1 MLRCTQTS
9 RALLLALV
17 VAGLPLVAGCPRQP
31 AAQPPTPAV
40 QPRPKTPPTVQPSP
54 RAPGSKLKFAIV
66 PKMRDNPVFV
76 LAKDGALAEAKAL
89 GDVEVLYEAPPEGDA
104 VKQAEIVR
112 SLIAKRVDGMAIS
125 CNNADV
131 LKDPI
136 NEAMAAGIP
145 TICFDSDSPGSQRIL
160 YYGVDSRKAGAKLGE
175 LLVKALGTDLEGDVG
190 QVTGVAGAP
199 NLEERM
205 DGLREYLAQKAPKL
219 KLLPAQPC
227 DDSTTTGLQ
236 VVQDILR
243 GHPDLKGLILVGGW
257 PIFSEFPG
265 PFAEYPE
272 PTKAKVVSFD
282 ALETEWEYV
291 RRGYVY
297 ALVAQRCFHWGKES
311 VRILHEIVVDKRQY
325 DTQFVDGGMDLVVR
339 DKALADQIGGVTV
352 DVYAERWR
360 TKRF

>member
-1 MLRCTQTS
+1 MLRCTPTGKL
-9 RALLLALV
+9 LLLALI
-17 VAGLPLVAGCPRQP
+17 AFGLLLLAGCPQKP
-31 AAQPPTPAV
+31 ATQSPTPAI
-40 QPRPKTPPTVQPSP
+40 QPPPKTAPAREPSP
-54 RAPGSKLKFAIV
+54 TAGGAKLKFAIV

-76 LAKDGALAEAKAL
+76 LAKDGALAQAKEF

-112 SLIAKRVDGMAIS
+112 SLIAKRVDGMSIS

-145 TICFDSDSPGSQRIL
+145 TICFDSDSPDSKRIL
-160 YYGVDSRKAGAKLGE
+160 YYGVDSRQAGAKLGE
-175 LLVKALGTDLEGDVG
+175 LLIKALGSDLAGDVG

-205 DGLREYLAQKAPKL
+205 DGLREYLAEKAPNL

-227 DDSTTTGLQ
+227 DDSTTKGMQ

-243 GHPDLKGLILVGGW
+243 GHPDLKGLILIGGW
-257 PIFSEFPG
+257 PLFSEFPG
-265 PFAEYPE
+265 PFSGLKERPR
-272 PTKAKVVSFD
+272 AKVVSFD

-297 ALVAQRCFHWGKES
+297 ALVAQRCFDWGKES
-311 VRILHEIVVDKRQY
+311 VRILHDIVVDQKQY
-325 DTQFVDGGMDLVVR
+325 NEPFVDGGMDLVVA
-339 DKALADQIGGVTV
+339 DQALADQIGGVTV

-360 TKRF
+360 TKSF